1 VFILYAVLA
10 GLIAGRLAGGRLGR
24 LAELRIRWL
33 PLALTGLG
41 VQVVL
46 FSDPGTALAGDLAV
60 VLVNIRLPG
69 LALVA
74 VGAGLNLVAIL
85 ANGGSMPADPEALA
99 SLGKPVED
107 AANSIVAADP
117 ALWFLTDLFAMPT
130 WLPLANVFSIGDVL
144 IGVGIAVAV
153 AAGMRSPADRGASA
167 GGAGPEAT

>member
-1 VFILYAVLA
+1 
-10 GLIAGRLAGGRLGR
+10 
-24 LAELRIRWL
+24 
-33 PLALTGLG
+33 
-41 VQVVL
+41 
-46 FSDPGTALAGDLAV
+46 
-60 VLVNIRLPG
+60 
-69 LALVA
+69 
-74 VGAGLNLVAIL
+74 
-85 ANGGSMPADPEALA
+85 MPADPEALA